1 MEKTIVFKRNKTD
14 IALMAIMI
22 SNLEKE
28 GINYSIG
35 DYINRFEIH
44 ILGY

>member
-1 MEKTIVFKRNKTD
+1 MEKTIIFKRNKTD

-22 SNLEKE
+22 STFERE

-35 DYINRFEIH
+35 DYVNRFEIH
-44 ILGY
+44 ILGC